1 LSQLIRTEQF
11 ASDNHAGICPE
22 AWAALSEANTGHA
35 TAYGNDD
42 WTRRAEDAI
51 RSVLDADCEVFFVF
65 NGTAA
70 NALAVSALC
79 RSTDAV
85 LAHARAHINVDECG
99 ASAFFSGGLQLATID
114 TPYAKLTPEAITEFA
129 RGRDDEHSSKPRAVS
144 LTQATELGTVYAPDE
159 VRALTGAAHAH
170 GLFVHVDGARFANAV
185 ALLEC
190 APADL
195 AQRAGVDVLCLG
207 GTKNGLPAGEAIVFF
222 DRALAGDFKRRRK
235 QGGQLAS
242 KMRFLAAPW
251 LGILRDDAWLKHAA
265 HANAMATR
273 LATAI
278 LPLPGIKLLA
288 PVEANAVFADVPQH
302 AIDSLRALGWSFHVF
317 IGDTGVRL
325 MCAWDTTPE
334 AVDALAADLRDAVNS
349 RAHSPN

>member
-1 LSQLIRTEQF
+1 MEQF

-22 AWAALSEANTGHA
+22 AWAALADANTGHA
-35 TAYGNDD
+35 AAYGNDD

-51 RSVLDADCEVFFVF
+51 RAAFDADCDVYFVY

-70 NALAVSALC
+70 NALSIAALC

-85 LAHARAHINVDECG
+85 LTHASAHINVDECG
-99 ASAFFSGGLQLATID
+99 ASAFFSGGGQVVTAD
-114 TPYAKLTPEAITEFA
+114 TPHAKLTPEAIAQFA
-129 RGRDDEHSSKPRAVS
+129 RHRDDEHASKPRAVS
-144 LTQATELGTVYAPDE
+144 VTQATELGTVFRPNE
-159 VRALTGAAHAH
+159 LRAVSDAAHAQ
-170 GLFVHVDGARFANAV
+170 GLFVHVDGARFANA
-185 ALLEC
+185 AASLKC

-195 AQRAGVDVLCLG
+195 AQRAGVDVLSLG
-207 GTKNGLPAGEAIVFF
+207 GTKNGLPSGEAIVFF

-251 LGILRDDAWLKHAA
+251 LGILRDDAWLRHAA

-278 LPLPGIKLLA
+278 LPLPGVRLIA
-288 PVEANAVFADVPQH
+288 PVEANGVFADLPQH
-302 AIDSLRALGWSFHVF
+302 AIDILRARGWAFHVF
-317 IGDTGVRL
+317 VGATGVRF
-325 MCAWDTTPE
+325 MCAWDTTPA
-334 AVDALAADLRDAVNS
+334 AVDALAADVSSAVTS
-349 RAHSPN
+349 HAVSGT

>member
-1 LSQLIRTEQF
+1 MFPLNRTEQF

-22 AWAALSEANTGHA
+22 AWAALREANTGHA
-35 TAYGNDD
+35 AAYGNDD

-51 RSVLDADCEVFFVF
+51 RSVFDADCDVFFVF

-70 NALAVSALC
+70 NALSISALC

-85 LAHARAHINVDECG
+85 LTHASAHINVDECG
-99 ASAFFSGGLQLATID
+99 ASAFFSGGAQVATAD
-114 TPYAKLTPEAITEFA
+114 TPNAKLTPEAIGQFA
-129 RGRDDEHSSKPRAVS
+129 RGRDDEHASKPHAVS
-144 LTQATELGTVYAPDE
+144 VTQATELGTVFTPNE
-159 VRALTGAAHAH
+159 LRAVTDAAHAH
-170 GLFVHVDGARFANAV
+170 DLFVHVDGARFANAV
-185 ALLEC
+185 ASLEC

-195 AQRAGVDVLCLG
+195 AQRAGVDVLSLG
-207 GTKNGLPAGEAIVFF
+207 GTKNGLPSGEAIVFF
-222 DRALAGDFKRRRK
+222 DRTLAGDFKRRRK

-251 LGILRDDAWLKHAA
+251 LGILRDGAWLKHAA

-278 LPLPGIKLLA
+278 RPLPGIRLIA
-288 PVEANAVFADVPQH
+288 PVEANGVFADLPQH
-302 AIDSLRALGWSFHVF
+302 AIESLRALCWQFHVF
-317 IGDTGVRL
+317 VGETGVRF
-325 MCAWDTTPE
+325 MCAWDTTVA

-349 RAHSPN
+349 PAGSGH